1 MKQQRTPSLVSF
13 VHVRVFYDEVKL
25 LEMVRFF
32 CEIRKCGFVLFIY
45 WSKNVRELSQFLE
58 ALLSNCGFEVQSG
71 FTDS

>member
-1 MKQQRTPSLVSF
+1 MRQQRTPSLVSF

-25 LEMVRFF
+25 F